1 MQVTT
6 IGLDLAKNIFQVHG
20 ISSDGNV
27 SFNRSL
33 RRAQLLA
40 FFEKLE
46 PCLIGME
53 ACGSSH
59 HWARQF
65 QKLGHK
71 VRLMPAMYVKAYVKR
86 GKSDAIDAEAI
97 CEAVTRPTM
106 RFVAIKTEEQQGVLF
121 LHRARDMVVRQRTQ
135 LSNMLRGLLGEFG
148 IVIAQGVGSAIKFAK
163 AVLDGD
169 RPNIPEVAVDVLV
182 NLSNQI
188 VALHL
193 RILWYEKRMQLE
205 ARKDPRI
212 MLLRTIPGI
221 GPITASAIV
230 ATAGDGHQFRNGREF
245 AAWLGLTPL
254 NRSSGGKERL
264 GRISK
269 MGDRYVRRLLGG
281 GYDVAPQADE
291 GQSRPR
297 RSMGHR
303 SIRAQNTTSGDGCD
317 GQQNGAHRLGSPHTQ
332 RTLQAPRG
340 VKGET
345 EQQRRKTIEMMEQ
358 CQPVSQDTPSNVRDT
373 SLLSAKEFGTWS
385 AETIRASGQVRR
397 ANRPDT
403 RPHLTIVQISS
414 KISCYAGDIHTRHS
428 LHLRKRAASEGACGS
443 LS

>member
-6 IGLDLAKNIFQVHG
+6 VGLDLAKNIFQVHG
-20 ISSDGNV
+20 VTADGTV
-27 SFNRSL
+27 AFNRSL
-33 RRAQLLA
+33 RRAQLIQ

-53 ACGSSH
+53 ACGSGH

-65 QKLGHK
+65 QQLGHE

-121 LHRARDMVVRQRTQ
+121 LHRARDLVVRQRTQ

-148 IVIAQGVGSAIKFAK
+148 IVIAQGVGSALRFAK

-169 RPNIPEVAVDVLV
+169 RPSIPEVAIDVLA
-182 NLSNQI
+182 NLCNQM

-193 RILWYEKRMQLE
+193 RTLWYDKRIQLE
-205 ARKDPRI
+205 ARSDPRV
-212 MLLRTIPGI
+212 MLLRTIPGV
-221 GPITASAIV
+221 GPVTASAIV

-245 AAWLGLTPL
+245 AAWLGLTPI

-269 MGDRYVRRLLGG
+269 MGDRYLRRLLVTGMTARLKQMKVNP
-281 GYDVAPQADE
+281 DRVDPWAVALLERKP
-291 GQSRPR
+291 SRLATVAMANKTAR
-297 RSMGHR
+297 IAWAVLTRNER
-303 SIRAQNTTSGDGCD
+303 YRA
-317 GQQNGAHRLGSPHTQ
+317 H
-332 RTLQAPRG
+332 
-340 VKGET
+340 
-345 EQQRRKTIEMMEQ
+345 
-358 CQPVSQDTPSNVRDT
+358 
-373 SLLSAKEFGTWS
+373 
-385 AETIRASGQVRR
+385 
-397 ANRPDT
+397 
-403 RPHLTIVQISS
+403 
-414 KISCYAGDIHTRHS
+414 
-428 LHLRKRAASEGACGS
+428 AA
-443 LS
+443 

>member
-6 IGLDLAKNIFQVHG
+6 VGLDLAKNIFQVHG
-20 ISSDGNV
+20 ISADGTV
-27 SFNRSL
+27 AFNRSL
-33 RRAQLLA
+33 RRSQLLP
-40 FFEKLE
+40 FFENLE

-65 QKLGHK
+65 QKLGHE
-71 VRLMPAMYVKAYVKR
+71 VRLMPAMYLKAYVKR

-106 RFVAIKTEEQQGVLF
+106 RFVAVKSEEQQGILF

-148 IVIAQGVGSAIKFAK
+148 IVIAQGIGSAIKFAK

-169 RPNIPEVAVDVLV
+169 RPNIPEIAVDVLV
-182 NLSNQI
+182 NLSNQM

-193 RILWYEKRMQLE
+193 RILWYEKRMRLE
-205 ARKDPRI
+205 ARKDPRV
-212 MLLRTIPGI
+212 MLLRTIPGV

-264 GRISK
+264 GSISK
-269 MGDRYVRRLLGG
+269 MGDRYVRRLL
-281 GYDVAPQADE
+281 VAGMTARLRQMKVNPDRVDPWAISLLE
-291 GQSRPR
+291 RKSARLATVAMANKTARIVWAVLTRNEYYRPR
-297 RSMGHR
+297 V
-303 SIRAQNTTSGDGCD
+303 A
-317 GQQNGAHRLGSPHTQ
+317 
-332 RTLQAPRG
+332 
-340 VKGET
+340 
-345 EQQRRKTIEMMEQ
+345 
-358 CQPVSQDTPSNVRDT
+358 
-373 SLLSAKEFGTWS
+373 
-385 AETIRASGQVRR
+385 
-397 ANRPDT
+397 
-403 RPHLTIVQISS
+403 
-414 KISCYAGDIHTRHS
+414 
-428 LHLRKRAASEGACGS
+428 
-443 LS
+443 